1 MALTGQQR
9 FFFVHV
15 MKTAGA
21 TLRERVS
28 ANFDPEARYPNWK
41 IDPPDA
47 YFDIDRLRSLPPE
60 RQSCIRLYVGHFPYV
75 VSELVGEVVTVTL
88 LRDPVERTLSLLK
101 QRSREH
107 EVGRG
112 LEEIYDGLIDEYDGL
127 RFKRLAGNHQTK
139 IFAMRESDR
148 LHNYMDPIELD
159 LERVEI
165 ARRSLSRVDVIGFQ
179 EELPRFYREL
189 SDRFG
194 FSFEEVEDRHV
205 SPPIE
210 VPESFRDRIA
220 ADVALDS
227 EFYEFARR
235 LVASRRPVRSAQRE
249 PPARPLRATSR
260 R

>member
-1 MALTGQQR
+1 MAVSEQQR

-21 TLRERVS
+21 TVRES
-28 ANFDPEARYPNWK
+28 MTANFDPDSRYPDWQ

-47 YFDIDRLRSLPPE
+47 YFDIDRLLGLPAE
-60 RQSCIRLYVGHFPYV
+60 RQSRISLYVGHFPYV
-75 VSELVGEVVTVTL
+75 VSQLVGDVVTMTL
-88 LRDPVERTLSLLK
+88 LRDPIERTLSLLK
-101 QRSREH
+101 QRSREY
-107 EVGRG
+107 EVGQG

-139 IFAMRESDR
+139 IFAMTESDR
-148 LHNYMDPIELD
+148 LRNYMDPIELD
-159 LERVEI
+159 SERFEI
-165 ARRSLSRVDVIGFQ
+165 AKRNLSRVDVIGFQ
-179 EELPRFYREL
+179 EDLAPFYREL

-194 FSFEEVEDRHV
+194 FAFGKVEDRHV

-210 VPESFRDRIA
+210 VSASFRDRLA
-220 ADVALDS
+220 ADVALDF

-235 LVASRRPVRSAQRE
+235 LVASRGPVSSSEGESSAHS
-249 PPARPLRATSR
+249 PRATLR